1 MKSMIIASV
10 LSIASILRAA
20 SAPIEVWLT
29 PERKAALERITSR
42 PRVVSHSADHEGH
55 LITRW
60 TNGANEWVVTN
71 KPAKNV
77 LGKKAGNGWQK
88 KLDEKEAE
96 KRAILDDLET
106 IKSKPTKKAVEDI
119 ITKHKKAGKTK

>member
-1 MKSMIIASV
+1 MKSLIIASV

-29 PERKAALERITSR
+29 PERKAALDRITSR
-42 PRVVSHSADHEGH
+42 PRVVSHSADHEGR
-55 LITRW
+55 LVTRW

-77 LGKKAGNGWQK
+77 LGKKAVNGWQK

-96 KRAILDDLET
+96 KQAILADLET